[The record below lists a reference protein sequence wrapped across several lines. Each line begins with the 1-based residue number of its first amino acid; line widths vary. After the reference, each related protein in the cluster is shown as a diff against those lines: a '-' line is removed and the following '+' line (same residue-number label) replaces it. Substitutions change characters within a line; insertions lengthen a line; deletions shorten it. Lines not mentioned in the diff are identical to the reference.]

1 MEIKEYED
9 VTMMEVAEVVEEEGC
24 STPKRDDCQIPA
36 ILVPPPPPR
45 KKRTYDCGGD
55 KRKPPENGY
64 FQAPEIELFFAMQ
77 QPRCTQRTFA

>member
-1 MEIKEYED
+1 MEIKEYEVD
-9 VTMMEVAEVVEEEGC
+9 ITMMEVVEEEGC

-36 ILVPPPPPR
+36 MVGPPPPPR
-45 KKRTYDCGGD
+45 KKRTYDCGGG

-77 QPRCTQRTFA
+77 PRWNQGTFA